1 MSRGSSG
8 HFSKGHS
15 GYFFHNDRSTETKN
29 SIFDASKNEYSC
41 SAKEALQLYQQE
53 LSIRSQKYTEITGQ
67 KLQKQTITHRSLI
80 INLEQHHTLQD
91 LKKVKDYLEVSLDT
105 KVLQIAIHR
114 DEGYI
119 DDEGKK
125 HINYHAHI
133 ELMGIDRYGIS
144 LAQHQ
149 NKKNSKVKV
158 EQTRVNRL
166 DSKFYTKF
174 QTFLANTLGMERGKR
189 NSKSRR
195 LDTYEYKAH
204 KAKENENTQ
213 ELKLTVKSLKKE
225 ISNLRN
231 EMKEKNAK
239 LDELGEQKVYT
250 QADYIALNSLK
261 KELKKENLSEI
272 YQEFLKLQKQLKSKD
287 KQLQLLRSEKK
298 EVMDALTPTFQEA
311 WRAGK
316 NPPKEYKK
324 FICFVDEEYRTY
336 EKELKIER
344 ERMKTLQ
351 TEIDTLKAEKS
362 EIRRNMDEIEQEF
375 RNDIEEY
382 KENSGKKF
390 NLFSFLKEKIISLKA
405 NIQALFKENMELK
418 TDNEILKKE
427 NEELKEE
434 NQELK
439 EENEL
444 MKKVDE
450 QLQGKEEYSQSNSY
464 SLSR

>member
-1 MSRGSSG
+1 MARSSINFQKTKAISVEETTRQFEANYLLPKELRLENEYWNCG
-8 HFSKGHS
+8 KSDAEVFKEEFSKAKPKG
-15 GYFFHNDRSTETKN
+15 GRKPKLEN
-29 SIFDASKNEYSC
+29 SLW
-41 SAKEALQLYQQE
+41 EAV
-53 LSIRSQKYTEITGQ
+53 
-67 KLQKQTITHRSLI
+67 
-80 INLEQHHTLQD
+80 INLNENHKMQD
-91 LKKVKDYLEVSLDT
+91 VQKVTKYIEKKFNIICT
-105 KVLQIAIHR
+105 RIAIHR
-114 DEGYI
+114 DEGKVFG
-119 DDEGKK
+119 EGENRTVKY
-125 HINYHAHI
+125 NYHAH
-133 ELMGIDRYGIS
+133 LNFVTYKDGR
-144 LAQHQ
+144 Q
-149 NKKNSKVKV
+149 NWRRQLIRRKDLSAL
-158 EQTRVNRL
+158 QTEV
-166 DSKFYTKF
+166 
-174 QTFLANTLGMERGKR
+174 AEILGMERGKV
-189 NSKSRR
+189 NSTAVRANHR
-195 LDTYEYKAH
+195 ELRQNYDAIME
-204 KAKENENTQ
+204 Q
-213 ELKLTVKSLKKE
+213 RQVPELKLTVTQLKKE
-225 ISNLRN
+225 ISNLRD

-250 QADYIALNSLK
+250 QADYVALNSLK
-261 KELKKENLSEI
+261 KELKKSNLNEI
-272 YQEFLKLQKQLKSKD
+272 YQEFLKLQKQLKSKNEQIKKLGD
-287 KQLQLLRSEKK
+287 ERK
-298 EVMDALTPTFQEA
+298 EVMDALTPTYTKMTKE
-311 WRAGK
+311 GK
-316 NPPKEYKK
+316 NPPKQYKE
-324 FICFVDEEYRTY
+324 FICFVDEELKTY

-344 ERMKTLQ
+344 ERTKTLQ

-382 KENSGKKF
+382 QVQKNSKF